1 MLAFYPSRACVKGLS
16 NSFCPS
22 VSLSVGL
29 SVCPSDEKFLNL
41 NVEGLNRF
49 ERFPKLTVALTL

>member
-1 MLAFYPSRACVKGLS
+1 MREGVKQFILS
-16 NSFCPS
+16 ICQFVSWF